1 MTVARRR
8 AWLFVALVSAASA
21 SAAAQPLACASIR
34 PGETAAL
41 AAARIT
47 GDARNRYAEWFQIVD
62 PATRQVMAKSQY
74 GLVRAGWS
82 ACIVDVRPRPASF
95 AGTMA
100 AAASTLDAIDSTY
113 LSWALLVLLIAVAI
127 HGADDYVTER
137 RAVARLLTTFG
148 ETFVREFERPLVRSQ
163 PSGRV
168 IDARLRLT
176 PHRSR
181 VDVLLAPRDGRPYP
195 NLADHRKNLEYD
207 VRRVLQLMQDPP
219 FIPQPMRAEGRW
231 VVVPFQLKVNPRQ
244 AGDR

>member
-1 MTVARRR
+1 MTVDRRR
-8 AWLFVALVSAASA
+8 ALVLVAVISATSASA
-21 SAAAQPLACASIR
+21 SAQALACSPIR

-47 GDARNRYAEWFQIVD
+47 GDARNRQAEWFQIFD
-62 PATRQVMAKSQY
+62 PSSRQVMAKSQY
-74 GLVRAGWS
+74 GLVRAGWA

-113 LSWALLVLLIAVAI
+113 LSWVLLVLLIAVAI

-137 RAVARLLTTFG
+137 RAVARLLTNFG

-168 IDARLRLT
+168 IDARLRLN

-195 NLADHRKNLEYD
+195 NLADHRKNVEYD
-207 VRRVLQLMQDPP
+207 VGRVLQLMKDPP
-219 FIPQPMRAEGRW
+219 FVQQPMHAEGRW
-231 VVVPFQLKVNPRQ
+231 VVVPFHLKVNPGQ